1 MFDDLIFNL
10 MGFFLVIIL
19 ACMTIVTV
27 MGTAAV
33 CYKFYDDINKPAI
46 SAEAE

>member
-10 MGFFLVIIL
+10 MGFLLVIML

-27 MGTAAV
+27 IGTAAL
-33 CYKFYDDINKPAI
+33 CSKIYDDINKPAI